1 MPRRMRSR
9 PARATAPGRGKPD
22 RIIVPAQR
30 DAEPGTVRHQTGG
43 RDQDDDREDSERQGP
58 ECRAGHTN
66 SAGQRG
72 CRPSRRSSHRRR
84 AGTRGRRARARPQ
97 RRPYPGH
104 RQRARHRACAGRQ
117 VGRRRGPRHDR
128 RADHDRGALHHRPVR
143 LGRGR
148 RRAEDRASRP
158 PPAGAGERR
167 AGRHGQ
173 HRRRGEGLPG
183 TAGQRGQQPRGLC
196 RRRPPSGCRVR
207 LQ

>member
-9 PARATAPGRGKPD
+9 PARATAPGCGKPD

-43 RDQDDDREDSERQGP
+43 RDQDDDCEDSERQGP
-58 ECRAGHTN
+58 DVVQVTPAAPVSEVVARLANT
-66 SAGQRG
+66 
-72 CRPSRRSSHRRR
+72 PHRRR
-84 AGTRGRRARARPQ
+84 AGARGRRARARPQ

-104 RQRARHRACAGRQ
+104 PQRARHRACAGRQ

-143 LGRGR
+143 LGRRR
-148 RRAEDRASRP
+148 RRADDRASRP

-167 AGRHGQ
+167 AGRHGR
-173 HRRRGEGLPG
+173 HRRRGEGPPG

-196 RRRPPSGCRVR
+196 RRRPPSGRRVR